1 MTNDQP
7 PTVRRHTRRIKL
19 IKARIQIR
27 LIAWFASMAAISL
40 LFQFTLLG
48 LSLSELAMT
57 MPAGGDYLSEAT
69 PGMLLRVLA
78 LSFGVLLPLI
88 CGLGVLVTFRL
99 AGPIYRFEQ
108 HLGAVARGEDPGPCR
123 IRQGDELHELCG
135 LINSALETAH
145 GRESGEAVR
154 SERPEPIRAA
164 S

>member
-1 MTNDQP
+1 MNDRP
-7 PTVRRHTRRIKL
+7 KSPALAPRRYKRRIKL

-27 LIAWFASMAAISL
+27 LIAWFASMAAIAL
-40 LFQFTLLG
+40 LLQFTLLG

-57 MPAGGDYLSEAT
+57 MPSGGDYLSEAT
-69 PGMLLRVLA
+69 PGMLLRALA

-123 IRQGDELHELCG
+123 IREGDELQELCG
-135 LINSALETAH
+135 LINAALDAARSAP
-145 GRESGEAVR
+145 RE
-154 SERPEPIRAA
+154 EPAATTRAA
-164 S
+164 G